1 MRSRDIRHPHARH
14 GFSVVELLVVV
25 TIIAILV
32 ALLVPAVQRARE
44 AARRAACSSNMRN
57 LGLAIQHFVT
67 ANGRFPAAATECD
80 TGDCNSNPPALA
92 RHSLFAFIL
101 PHYEQG
107 NVFRSLDFRQH
118 WNDTTNSSNED
129 FSKQNL
135 GGVLLCPSA
144 PGGRED
150 KHVTDFAP
158 AHRID
163 PTTSDGIGALISA
176 SGPITPRVAG
186 SSAPNWGN
194 TGSPEVWRPEWFGV
208 LPVDTLSSN
217 PARRRTVTPAHVR
230 DGLSNT
236 FMLFE
241 DGGKPLIYKDGRPIG
256 GTPSTRFRWASP
268 TIWMAINDSCNGSQL
283 INCDNDSKPYS
294 FHPGGTNLL
303 FADGAVQHIGEKI
316 DADTF
321 VSLFTI
327 RASDIPGDY

>member
-67 ANGRFPAAATECD
+67 ANGFFPPAATNCMD
-80 TGDCNSNPPALA
+80 PSVCNSNPPALA
-92 RHSLFAFIL
+92 QHSLFAFIL

-107 NVFRSLDFRQH
+107 NVFKSLDFRQH
-118 WNDTTNSSNED
+118 WDDTANSNNES

-144 PGGRED
+144 PGGREN

-163 PTTSDGIGALISA
+163 PTTSTGIGGLISA
-176 SGPITPRVAG
+176 SGPIKPRVSG
-186 SSAPNWGN
+186 SSAPDWGNWGN
-194 TGSPEVWRPEWFGV
+194 EWYGV
-208 LPVDTLSSN
+208 LAVDTIDSPTS
-217 PARRRTVTPAHVR
+217 RRRTVRPAHVR
-230 DGLSNT
+230 DGLSST

-241 DGGKPLIYKDGRPIG
+241 DGGKPLIYKDGRPTG

-268 TIWMAINDSCNGSQL
+268 TIWMAINDFCNDSQL
-283 INCDNDSKPYS
+283 INCDNNSKPYS
-294 FHPGGTNLL
+294 FHPGGANTL
-303 FADGAVQHIGEKI
+303 FADGAVQHIGE
-316 DADTF
+316 
-321 VSLFTI
+321 
-327 RASDIPGDY
+327 